1 MNSETP
7 LLLRRFPGT
16 REGTASPQGHR
27 RAASHLPPP
36 HTQVPS
42 PGPPSQGEAEPARE
56 ASRQSGCSRNH
67 NVSEKGNKN
76 QMNF

>member
-36 HTQVPS
+36 THTSPHLGLLPRERPS
-42 PGPPSQGEAEPARE
+42 LP
-56 ASRQSGCSRNH
+56 
-67 NVSEKGNKN
+67 EKHLDKAAAVETTT
-76 QMNF
+76 